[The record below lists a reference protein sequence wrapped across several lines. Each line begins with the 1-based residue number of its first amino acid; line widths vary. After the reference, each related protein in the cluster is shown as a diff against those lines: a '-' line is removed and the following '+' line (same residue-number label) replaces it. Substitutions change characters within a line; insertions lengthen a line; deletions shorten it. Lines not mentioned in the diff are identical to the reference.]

1 MHCLAGR
8 SGSGK
13 TSLLKVAAGLMPP
26 TSGEVSW
33 DGTRI
38 TGLSDDAISR
48 RRRSYLGYLDQG
60 GVLLPGLTAVE
71 NVLLPAIPDRRAA
84 ELRPT
89 AIALLDRLGVGHR
102 ADNRPDKL
110 SGGERQRVAFARS
123 LLLSPSVLMVDEPT
137 ASLDRHSADTVIAL
151 LRELTADGTAVL
163 VSAHDPALIGAADS
177 RTSLA

>member
-38 TGLSDDAISR
+38 TGLS
-48 RRRSYLGYLDQG
+48 
-60 GVLLPGLTAVE
+60 
-71 NVLLPAIPDRRAA
+71 AIPDRRAA

-163 VSAHDPALIGAADS
+163 VSAHDPVLIAAADS